1 MSQITEKT
9 YQMLWDCKYCRQR
22 KNLGLTHRH
31 CPSCGAP
38 QDTTSRYFPPEEE
51 KVAVEDHPFVG
62 ADVLCAACGFASSR
76 AAKCCGNCG
85 SPLTGGK
92 DVGIVQAPVVAM
104 PPPVPAKSKAP
115 FAIIIAVILGSL
127 LLCGGTCAY
136 LTHKRSG
143 SFEVASAHWE
153 RTVAVEKLD
162 TKRDSAWCDQV
173 PSDGRIVGRHNEAR
187 TTKQVADG
195 ETCSKT
201 KKDQGNGTYK
211 EVTECKPKYKS
222 EPVNDQKCDY
232 EALRWGLGR
241 TEKAE
246 GAGPPLMWP
255 SLTLKP
261 GATIGSERAG
271 AKNEKYTITFAEP
284 KTGKTST
291 CDFPEAKWP
300 SFKIGS
306 KYDGKIGALTGSIDC
321 DSLVAK

>member
-9 YQMLWDCKYCRQR
+9 YQMLWDCKYCRQS

-62 ADVLCAACGFASSR
+62 ADVLCPACGFASSR

-85 SPLTGGK
+85 SPLASAR
-92 DVGIVQAPVVAM
+92 DVGIVQAPVVA
-104 PPPVPAKSKAP
+104 PPAPPPAKSKAP
-115 FAIIIAVILGSL
+115 LFIVLALILGSL
-127 LLCGGTCAY
+127 VICGGTCAF
-136 LTHKRSG
+136 LARKRAG
-143 SFEVASAHWE
+143 SFEVASA
-153 RTVAVEKLD
+153 RCGRSVAVEHLEQ
-162 TKRDSAWCDQV
+162 KRESAWCDQV
-173 PSDGRIVGRHNEAR
+173 PSDGRVISRHSEQR
-187 TTKQVADG
+187 STKQIEDG
-195 ETCSKT
+195 QTCSKS

-232 EALRWGLGR
+232 EAPRWTTAR
-241 TEKAE
+241 TEKANGDTGPYTWPKVSLASSERE
-246 GAGPPLMWP
+246 GAR
-255 SLTLKP
+255 TE
-261 GATIGSERAG
+261 T
-271 AKNEKYTITFAEP
+271 YTVTFTEP

-291 CDFPEAKWP
+291 CDFPEAKW
-300 SFKIGS
+300 STFKRGGH
-306 KYDGKIGALTGSIDC
+306 YDGKMGALTGSIDC

>member
-9 YQMLWDCKYCRQR
+9 YQMLWDCKYCRQS

-62 ADVLCAACGFASSR
+62 ADVLCPACGFASSR

-85 SPLTGGK
+85 SPLASAR
-92 DVGIVQAPVVAM
+92 DVGIVQAPVVA
-104 PPPVPAKSKAP
+104 PPAPPPAKSKAP
-115 FAIIIAVILGSL
+115 LFIVLALILGSL
-127 LLCGGTCAY
+127 VICGGTCAF
-136 LTHKRSG
+136 LARKRAG
-143 SFEVASAHWE
+143 SFEVASARWE
-153 RTVAVEKLD
+153 RSVAVEHLEQ
-162 TKRDSAWCDQV
+162 KRESAWCDQV
-173 PSDGRIVGRHNEAR
+173 PSDGRVISRHSEQR
-187 TTKQVADG
+187 STKQIEDG
-195 ETCSKT
+195 QTCSKS

-232 EALRWGLGR
+232 EAPRWTTAR
-241 TEKAE
+241 TEKANGDTGPYTWPKVSLASSERE
-246 GAGPPLMWP
+246 GAR
-255 SLTLKP
+255 TE
-261 GATIGSERAG
+261 T
-271 AKNEKYTITFAEP
+271 YTVTFTEP

-291 CDFPEAKWP
+291 CDFPEAKW
-300 SFKIGS
+300 STFKRGGH
-306 KYDGKIGALTGSIDC
+306 YDGKMGALTGSIDC